1 MGITE
6 KSAKTIMI
14 QGTASNVGK
23 SLIAAGLCRIFKQ
36 DGYRTAPF
44 KAQNMSLNSYI
55 TKDGLEMG
63 RAQVVQAEAAG
74 VEPETDMNPILLKPT
89 GDSKSQIILQG
100 EVFSDMNARKYYSY
114 KQTFAPKV
122 QESFER
128 LRKKYDVI
136 VIEGAGSPAEIN
148 LRENDIVN
156 MFIARLARAPVLLA
170 ADIDRGGAFAF
181 IAGTLQLL
189 TEDERRYVK
198 GVLINKFRGDV
209 SLLEPGLRQL
219 EGIIHKPVLGVI
231 PYLSVDIDD
240 EDSLSARIGADA
252 SGKVLDIGV
261 LRFPHLS
268 NFTDFTALSRIP
280 GAGIR
285 YIGSIRDL
293 RKKPDM
299 LILPGTKNTM
309 ADLLWLRQNGLETA
323 VKALAAEGIP
333 LFGVC
338 GGYQMLGLSVADP
351 YEVEHGGSM
360 PGLGLLP
367 VETVFERLK
376 TRSRVSGVF
385 SALTGPLAGLSG
397 AEIEGYEIHMGVSKC
412 AEPLPALAVAV
423 NSITGAASD
432 GGVFLNNVYGCYL
445 HGVFDASAHILVKTL
460 CTLKGVEPQEETEE
474 LFSDYKERQYDLL
487 AESLR
492 AHIDI
497 NAVYAILEGGI

>member
-1 MGITE
+1 
-6 KSAKTIMI
+6 MI

-23 SLIAAGLCRIFKQ
+23 SLIAAGLCRIFRQ
-36 DGYRTAPF
+36 DGRKTAPF
-44 KAQNMSLNSYI
+44 KAQNMALNSYI

-89 GDSKSQIILQG
+89 GDSNSQVILQG

-156 MFIARLARAPVLLA
+156 MFMAKLARAPVLLV
-170 ADIDRGGAFAF
+170 ADIDRGGVFAF
-181 IAGTLQLL
+181 LAGTLQLL
-189 TEDERRYVK
+189 TEDERGYVK
-198 GVLINKFRGDV
+198 GVLVNKFRGDKA
-209 SLLEPGLRQL
+209 LLEPGLRQL
-219 EGIIHKPVLGVI
+219 EAIIHKPVLGVI
-231 PYLSVDIDD
+231 PYLSVNIDD

-252 SGKVLDIGV
+252 PGTLLDIGV
-261 LRFPHLS
+261 LRFPRLS
-268 NFTDFTALSRIP
+268 NFTDFTALSRIS

-285 YIGSIRDL
+285 YVGSPRDL

-309 ADLLWLRQNGLETA
+309 ADLLWLRRNGLETA
-323 VKALAAEGIP
+323 VKQLAAEGIP
-333 LFGVC
+333 IFGVC
-338 GGYQMLGLSVADP
+338 GGYQMLGLSIADP
-351 YEVEHGGSM
+351 YAVEHGGEM

-367 VETVFERLK
+367 VETVFERSK
-376 TRSRVSGVF
+376 TRTRVSGVF
-385 SALTGPLAGLSG
+385 SGLTGPLAGLSG
-397 AEIEGYEIHMGVSKC
+397 AAIEGYEIHMGVTKTTES
-412 AEPLPALAVAV
+412 LPPVAAVV
-423 NSITGAASD
+423 NSITGEDSD

-445 HGVFDASAHILVKTL
+445 HGLFDASAHVLAKTL
-460 CTLKGVEPQEETEE
+460 CAIKGIELQTETVEQ
-474 LFSDYKERQYDLL
+474 FADYKEQQYDLL
-487 AESLR
+487 AENLR
-492 AHIDI
+492 EHIDI
-497 NAVYAILEGGI
+497 KTIYTILDGGL